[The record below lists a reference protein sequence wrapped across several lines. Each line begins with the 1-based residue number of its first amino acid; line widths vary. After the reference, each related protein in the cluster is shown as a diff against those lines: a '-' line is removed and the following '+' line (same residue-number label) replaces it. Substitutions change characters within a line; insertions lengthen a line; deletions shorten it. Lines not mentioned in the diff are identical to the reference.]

1 MFRSGKTNDET
12 VLDLV
17 ADIQK
22 FLPERIGSQTE
33 LESKA
38 TSQQSSRAKG
48 YPTSLAS
55 SNDND
60 VASSPLNIV
69 LRQEVFRF
77 TRLLHVL
84 HTSLDALCQSIR
96 GQVLLSVDL
105 EETYKSLLQNQV
117 PKEWQVG
124 VRRQSL
130 RDRSH

>member
-1 MFRSGKTNDET
+1 M
-12 VLDLV
+12 LDLV

-22 FLPERIGSQTE
+22 FLPQRIGSQTE
-33 LESKA
+33 LESKV
-38 TSQQSSRAKG
+38 TSQQSSRG
-48 YPTSLAS
+48 QGHPTSLAS

-77 TRLLHVL
+77 TRLLDVL
-84 HTSLDALCQSIR
+84 HTSLNALCQSIH

-124 VRRQSL
+124 VRCQSL
-130 RDRSH
+130 RSHLQ